1 DGSGAGRARQRRRVR
16 EDRAGAAEE
25 APVLSAPPPPVF
37 LAAPEVVGDDRR
49 VLVGRRER
57 RVVLSE
63 ERDHRVAE
71 LGERD
76 VEPARLVALLHVAPP
91 LAARTDPDHVDRS
104 VAHAVVAAAREV
116 LGRELPVT
124 GDEPLVDP
132 ADRLRAALTA
142 IPRVEEEVEVEL
154 VAADVLGERRS
165 RGVPGGPDRTLV
177 VLHPRDL
184 DEPPAAPVELGAV
197 GVLREGHADQRA
209 VGRVAPAV
217 IRALE
222 LHRVALVV
230 AAHLHAPVPAGIQ
243 KHANP
248 SGAVAAEDDR
258 LLAHARREKVARL
271 RNLALVADEE
281 PGAREHA
288 LLLLTIDLIAH
299 EDLAADDAALDVDQV
314 LQGPRLRAGHAR
326 LPPRLGRAPPRPP
339 MVGQDPS
346 AW

>member
-1 DGSGAGRARQRRRVR
+1 
-16 EDRAGAAEE
+16 
-25 APVLSAPPPPVF
+25 
-37 LAAPEVVGDDRR
+37 
-49 VLVGRRER
+49 
-57 RVVLSE
+57 
-63 ERDHRVAE
+63 
-71 LGERD
+71 
-76 VEPARLVALLHVAPP
+76 LLHVAPP
-91 LAARTDPDHVDRS
+91 LSGGPDPGHVDRA
-104 VAHAVVAAAREV
+104 VAHAVVAVAREV
-116 LGRELPVT
+116 LGRELPVA
-124 GDEPLVDP
+124 GNEPLVDP
-132 ADRLRAALTA
+132 ADRLRAALAA

-154 VAADVLGERRS
+154 VATDVLGELRS
-165 RGVPGGPDRTLV
+165 RGVPGGPDRALV

-197 GVLREGHADQRA
+197 GVLRERHAHQRA

-230 AAHLHAPVPAGIQ
+230 AAHLHAPVPARIQ
-243 KHANP
+243 EHANP

-258 LLAHARREKVARL
+258 LLAHARREEVARL
-271 RNLALVADEE
+271 RDLALVADEE
-281 PGAREHA
+281 PGAREDA
-288 LLLLTIDLIAH
+288 LLLLSVDLVAH

-326 LPPRLGRAPPRPP
+326 LPPSLRPPPRRHA